1 MSATVLL
8 QMDMEDD
15 AAEKRIQITLE
26 NVTSYVTSP
35 SDLVAG
41 TSSLQELRS
50 PPLQR
55 DQCLLQFSWSWHS
68 NLEKACGHRVSS
80 WQVNRRH
87 GASSTFSAACQVTR
101 HSKESSFRP
110 FRQSAESVGRRNI
123 WVAFHHVPYQSCLL
137 YDITSDAGMLH
148 DEWPYPE
155 FYQVADK
162 ELMGSTLGTSPTA
175 QFKWGM
181 QKPTWMSTTYVT

>member
-41 TSSLQELRS
+41 TSSLQEPRS

-101 HSKESSFRP
+101 HSKESSFRTFQTRCWKCWKTQYLGYFSSCALSELLTLLHHLRCRHAAWWMALP
-110 FRQSAESVGRRNI
+110 WILSSCRQRIDGVNSRN
-123 WVAFHHVPYQSCLL
+123 FSY
-137 YDITSDAGMLH
+137 
-148 DEWPYPE
+148 
-155 FYQVADK
+155 
-162 ELMGSTLGTSPTA
+162 ST
-175 QFKWGM
+175 
-181 QKPTWMSTTYVT
+181 V